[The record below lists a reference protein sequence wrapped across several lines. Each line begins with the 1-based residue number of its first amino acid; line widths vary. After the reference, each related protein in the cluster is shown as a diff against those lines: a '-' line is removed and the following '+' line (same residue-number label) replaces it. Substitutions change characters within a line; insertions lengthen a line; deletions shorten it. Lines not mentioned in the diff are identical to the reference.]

1 MKRFAVFAALLVCL
15 LPTLAAAEC
24 GSEIVNTVTNG
35 THQFGLRADGFR
47 LGKGQSFTLPCDAEM
62 VSVEFRFIL
71 PTEPYNGIA
80 PLAEGDT
87 LIVTIMQ
94 EDFTPVASAIH
105 VVQADENDQF
115 MAFDFTGAGYGIAG
129 GDYIA
134 GCTTPQDRAAFFRKA
149 ADVAPGFLYTAVD
162 GVWSGVAD
170 SDAVFR
176 IVWDA
181 AGPFTA
187 AEELR
192 WGDLKARFR

>member
-1 MKRFAVFAALLVCL
+1 MNRIATASAVLICL
-15 LPTLAAAEC
+15 LPTLAPAEC
-24 GSEIVNTVTNG
+24 GSEIANTVTNG
-35 THQFGLRADGFR
+35 THQFGLRADGHR

-71 PTEPYNGIA
+71 PTEPYNGVEQ
-80 PLAEGDT
+80 LAEGDS
-87 LIVTIMQ
+87 LVVTIMQ
-94 EDFTPVASAIH
+94 PDFTPVASAVH
-105 VVQADENDQF
+105 VVGADESDVS
-115 MAFDFTGAGYGIAG
+115 MTFDFTSAGYGIAA

-149 ADVAPGFLYTAVD
+149 ADVAPGFLYTSVD

-187 AEELR
+187 AEELH